1 MSHLG
6 IYLLFVELYST
17 HDIELYIMAVKQ
29 DQKRSNPHGT
39 NN

>member
-17 HDIELYIMAVKQ
+17 NDIELYIMAVKQ
-29 DQKRSNPHGT
+29 EQKQSNPHGT

>member
-17 HDIELYIMAVKQ
+17 NDIELYIMVVKQ
-29 DQKRSNPHGT
+29 EQKQSNPHGT
-39 NN
+39 NS